1 MVHLCMKGKQRR
13 NINDDDDDEEGPDGM
28 VHLRKEEELK

>member
-13 NINDDDDDEEGPDGM
+13 HINDDDDDEGPDGM